1 MRRVAWV
8 VAGMAA
14 VTLTVDTAELAAL
27 VRMSQHELR
36 QRFAL
41 PATCEPAVSAT
52 RRERRQAIEVRID
65 CVDTEP
71 APPASPRSGR

>member
-1 MRRVAWV
+1 MRRVAWA
-8 VAGMAA
+8 VAGMVA

-27 VRMSQHELR
+27 LRMSRHELR
-36 QRFAL
+36 ERFAL

-71 APPASPRSGR
+71 ALPASPRSGR